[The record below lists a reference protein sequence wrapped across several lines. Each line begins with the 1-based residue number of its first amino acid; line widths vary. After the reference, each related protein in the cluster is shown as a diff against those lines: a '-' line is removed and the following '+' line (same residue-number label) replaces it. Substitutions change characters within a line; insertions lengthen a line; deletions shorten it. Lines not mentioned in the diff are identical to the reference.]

1 MPAPMIAP
9 TPSAVSCTAPK
20 VRLRLCS
27 PASFDS
33 VSSMLIG
40 FFANNGLPMQLLLGS
55 YSENAAPE
63 TTTQFGPR
71 HCRGAACRAPKGK
84 FNYFACSAW
93 PVLRDH
99 SQYTG
104 TPNSTITNPGHAVCV
119 LYNSSTIMI
128 ATAATMYNNGPNG
141 YANARYGRSRFGRFA
156 RRTKIPAI
164 VRT

>member
-1 MPAPMIAP
+1 MPAPMMAP

-71 HCRGAACRAPKGK
+71 HCRG
-84 FNYFACSAW
+84 SAW

-128 ATAATMYNNGPNG
+128 ATAATMYSNGPNG